1 MDYFSNYPLYQ
12 YSNFNHAQ
20 YQHNGGYQYNTNTN
34 HSAESWRRHAM
45 LHHGARATE
54 SKPRLAKEEVD
65 KLEREF
71 QRNHK
76 PNSSLKKQLAEEMR
90 VDIARINVFHP
101 EYSES
106 FSSLKG

>member
-20 YQHNGGYQYNTNTN
+20 YQHNGGYQYNVNA
-34 HSAESWRRHAM
+34 SAESWRRHAM

-90 VDIARINVFHP
+90 VDIARINVFYP
-101 EYSES
+101 K
-106 FSSLKG
+106 FSRHDWF